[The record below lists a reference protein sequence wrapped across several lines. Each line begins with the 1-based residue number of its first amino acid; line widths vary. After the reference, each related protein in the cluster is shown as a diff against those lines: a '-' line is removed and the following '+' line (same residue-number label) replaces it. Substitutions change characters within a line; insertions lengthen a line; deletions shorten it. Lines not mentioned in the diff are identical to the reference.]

1 MRRWLPGF
9 RRIRI
14 FAVSNSG
21 NVAIIAGLSMTML
34 VGFCGLGIDTG
45 FWFYQQRQLQGAV
58 DIAAFDAATALNAGS
73 SVSVA
78 GALAKTAA
86 TSNGWNSANGTIT
99 INSPPTSGTH
109 KTTNSVEVI
118 LTENVPRYFAAI
130 YSSSNITI
138 QTRAVGTKNGSH
150 VACVVALNTSGNPDI
165 SVTGSG
171 NLDSPNCDIV
181 SDSTT
186 SNAIGVTG
194 NASLTVPCAVSAG
207 SSTMSSG
214 VHLNKCT
221 AMTNDAPP
229 ATDPYASVPTPSIP
243 SGGCIQLS
251 GKPTTISPG
260 YYCKGLSVNWSAAT
274 TFEPGL
280 YYIDGGNLS
289 FNGQANVTGA
299 GVTFYI
305 TAGNTVAISGGA
317 TVNFSAP
324 TSGTVWSGTQNS
336 PSSYS
341 GIAFFGDRSATNG
354 NDDFSGGSNQS
365 ITGVIYFPTEN
376 VTFSGSNASSSS
388 CTQLVANTVTV
399 SGTADFN
406 NTCPGDGM
414 STINVQDGAPGS
426 VQLTE

>member
-45 FWFYQQRQLQGAV
+45 YWFYQQRQLQGAV

-73 SVSVA
+73 SVSDA
-78 GALAKTAA
+78 GALAKSAA
-86 TSNGWNSANGTIT
+86 ASNGWNSVNGTIT

-109 KTTNSVEVI
+109 QTTNSVEVI

-130 YSSSNITI
+130 YSSSSITI

-150 VACVVALNTSGNPDI
+150 VACVIALSASGNPAI
-165 SVTGSG
+165 NVTGSG
-171 NLDSPNCDIV
+171 NLDSPNCDVV

-186 SNAIGVTG
+186 SNAISVGG
-194 NASLTVPCAVSAG
+194 NASLTAPCAVSVG

-214 VHLNKCT
+214 VQLTKCT
-221 AMTNDAPP
+221 AMTNNAPP
-229 ATDPYASVPTPSIP
+229 ATDPYASVPTPTIP
-243 SGGCIQLS
+243 GPCITLT

-260 YYCKGLSVNWSAAT
+260 YYCNGLSVNWSADT

-280 YYIDGGNLS
+280 YYIAGGNLDI
-289 FNGQANVTGA
+289 NAQANVAGT
-299 GVTFYI
+299 GVTFYMA
-305 TAGNTVAISGGA
+305 AGNTVSIGGGA
-317 TVNFSAP
+317 TTNFSAP
-324 TSGTVWSGTQNS
+324 TSSTTWTGTQNS

-341 GIAFFGDRSATNG
+341 GITFFGDRSATSG
-354 NDDFSGGSNQS
+354 NNSFGGGSAQS

-376 VTFSGSNASSSS
+376 VSYAGGSSSS
-388 CTQLVANTVTV
+388 SDCTQVVSYTLTVT
-399 SGTADFN
+399 GNADFN